1 MHRPAGAEP
10 ASGHELGGAA
20 DRRAVGGRAPWR
32 RHAAVPGRS
41 AGAGHALARPP
52 ATRPGLTLR
61 VTGGEVRGRRLL
73 APRGI
78 RPSEGLVRE
87 AIFNMVASVV
97 ADAAVLD
104 LFAGSGALGIEALSR
119 GAAQAVFVDRSEQA
133 FATVKRNLESA
144 GLGDR
149 GRVFR
154 ADAARWLGAHPAEVG
169 AATLAL
175 LDPPYADTAA
185 LAAALHELDA
195 RLASAATVVVEHDAR
210 HRLPELS
217 RLAPDRTRRYGG
229 SSVTILRIP

>member
-1 MHRPAGAEP
+1 
-10 ASGHELGGAA
+10 
-20 DRRAVGGRAPWR
+20 
-32 RHAAVPGRS
+32 
-41 AGAGHALARPP
+41 
-52 ATRPGLTLR
+52 LTLR

-87 AIFNMVASVV
+87 AIFNMVAGVV
-97 ADAAVLD
+97 ADAVVLD

-119 GAAQAVFVDRSEQA
+119 GAAQATFVDRSEQA
-133 FATVKRNLESA
+133 FATIRRNLKSA

-149 GRVFR
+149 GHVFR
-154 ADAARWLGAHPAEVG
+154 ADSARWLAGHPAEVG
-169 AATLAL
+169 EATLAL

-185 LAAALHELDA
+185 LAAALHQLEGGLP
-195 RLASAATVVVEHDAR
+195 SAATVVVEHPAR

-217 RLAPDRTRRYGG
+217 RLTPDRTRRYGG